1 MCASALV
8 EPDLSSED
16 ERAIRDIVR
25 GLERAWN
32 GGDGEH
38 FAAAFA
44 EHAQS
49 VLADGTVH
57 DGRVSI
63 AGALHEVLTQVYP
76 RSYAGYTIEYVRLVH
91 PRIALVRVRTHI
103 RYLREGSL
111 RSLHERYTLV
121 LRTPTEDG
129 GVWQI
134 VLWHATAEA

>member
-1 MCASALV
+1 MGASALV
-8 EPDLSSED
+8 EPGLSSEA

-32 GGDGEH
+32 GGDSEH

-57 DGRVSI
+57 DGRTSI
-63 AGALHEVLTQVYP
+63 AGALHTALTYVYP
-76 RSYAGYTIEYVRLVH
+76 RSYAGYAIEHIRLVH
-91 PRIALVRVRTHI
+91 PRIALVRVRAHI
-103 RYLREGSL
+103 RYLHEGNL

-121 LRTPTEDG
+121 LRTPSEDG

-134 VLWHATAEA
+134 VLWHATAES